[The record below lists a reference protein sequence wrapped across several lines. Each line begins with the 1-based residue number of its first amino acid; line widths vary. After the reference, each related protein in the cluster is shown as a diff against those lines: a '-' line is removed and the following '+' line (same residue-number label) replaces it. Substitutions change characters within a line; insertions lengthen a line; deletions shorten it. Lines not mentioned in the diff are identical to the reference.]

1 MNNEERISAILGQ
14 LALYSYAGAFTCEQD
29 DVALFIKL
37 FLQLEDQAESAKAWN
52 ARYNALLEE
61 VEARRPRRYDAE
73 YDKLPTVSLVLDCD
87 GDVWQLE
94 AAGWACIKGAFMGSL
109 NEEWAPYTI
118 VYMPKEES

>member
-1 MNNEERISAILGQ
+1 MNNDERISAILGQ
-14 LALYSYAGAFTCEQD
+14 LALYSYSGAFTCEPD
-29 DVALFIKL
+29 DVTLFIKL

-61 VEARRPRRYDAE
+61 VEARRHRRYDAE
-73 YDKLPTVSLVLDCD
+73 CDKLPVGSLVLDCD

-94 AAGWACIKGAFMGSL
+94 AAGWVCIKGALMGSL
-109 NEEWAPYTI
+109 DEKWAPYTI